1 MSTPA
6 AFCLSCGGETDA
18 LLPVS
23 VSSEVFGTL
32 AIGVARREREY
43 RKYIP
48 AATDYQ
54 LFWILVALTNQGSGE
69 SSRTMI
75 IIGLDF
81 HPEFQQTA
89 YVDTESGAF
98 NERRLQHRDEAEE
111 FYRELA
117 ARGVAVRVGTLSPQ

>member
-1 MSTPA
+1 
-6 AFCLSCGGETDA
+6 
-18 LLPVS
+18 
-23 VSSEVFGTL
+23 
-32 AIGVARREREY
+32 
-43 RKYIP
+43 
-48 AATDYQ
+48 
-54 LFWILVALTNQGSGE
+54 
-69 SSRTMI
+69 MI

-117 ARGVAVRVGTLSPQ
+117 AR